1 MEEKSEVSLLD
12 LEPKDV
18 PRGEDTFS
26 LQSVTEEEAVL
37 GRDATK
43 AFMNEDYHECLPILQ
58 QLAEKRP
65 NDARV
70 LTNLAVCKFY
80 AA

>member
-18 PRGEDTFS
+18 PKSEDTFS

-37 GRDATK
+37 GKDREALYD
-43 AFMNEDYHECLPILQ
+43 FG
-58 QLAEKRP
+58 
-65 NDARV
+65 RV
-70 LTNLAVCKFY
+70 PSTIK
-80 AA
+80 